1 MGYRLSK
8 LYTRTGDSG
17 TTGLAD
23 GSRVS
28 KDSARIEAMG
38 TADELNRSLG
48 VLLAGMTGSALQSL
62 CETLAPVQH
71 RLFDIGG
78 ERAIPGGNMIE
89 EADVAELEQAI
100 DRVNGELAPLK
111 EFILPGGSPMVA
123 QAALARSICRRAA
136 LPDPGSRG
144 NLEPAGAGLSQP
156 AVRPDVRGGPEHR
169 PPGRHPGSAVEAQ
182 AQTYTL
188 KALMICCSSTTSSA
202 IRPLA
207 CSVRRAPS

>member
-38 TADELNRSLG
+38 TVDELNSSLG

-78 ERAIPGGNMIE
+78 ELAIPGVNIIE

-100 DRVNGELAPLK
+100 DRFNGELAPLK
-111 EFILPGGSPMVA
+111 EFILPGGSPLIA
-123 QAALARSICRRAA
+123 QAHLARSICRRAERRYLTLAAEETVNPQA
-136 LPDPGSRG
+136 LAYLNR
-144 NLEPAGAGLSQP
+144 LSDLMFVVARSIARLDDTP
-156 AVRPDVRGGPEHR
+156 EVLWKPKPRPTP
-169 PPGRHPGSAVEAQ
+169 
-182 AQTYTL
+182 
-188 KALMICCSSTTSSA
+188 
-202 IRPLA
+202 
-207 CSVRRAPS
+207 